1 MIGARFCSTSFRFS
15 SDEDVSARQSEKV
28 FSKTL
33 VSRGTTENKWGT
45 WESDNCGKVSKVSRV
60 TVTTINKYLWK
71 NTAQGNDG

>member
-33 VSRGTTENKWGT
+33 VSKRDHRKYVVNM
-45 WESDNCGKVSKVSRV
+45 GK
-60 TVTTINKYLWK
+60 
-71 NTAQGNDG
+71 